1 MKQRELS
8 CCSFRTEG
16 KPAAQGLMLLQE
28 GSKKLD
34 KWTSFSCRDYC
45 RRRVLMKEILCFCI
59 IEGGEI
65 PNLCIYLCQRGD
77 KFLHI

>member
-16 KPAAQGLMLLQE
+16 KPAAYGLMLLQE

-45 RRRVLMKEILCFCI
+45 RRRVLMKEISAFAQH
-59 IEGGEI
+59 IEGKF
-65 PNLCIYLCQRGD
+65 LTRYLC
-77 KFLHI
+77 